1 VKRDE
6 RLAGGWRCQR
16 FRAFGRHFANR
27 AVATTKGRLAFGV
40 WRLAFGVWRLAFG
53 VWRLAFGVWR
63 LAFPAFPALP
73 ALFLSGIHFINSE

>member
-53 VWRLAFGVWR
+53 VWRLAF
-63 LAFPAFPALP
+63 PALP